1 MPWWGILTVLLS
13 AYLLYAVLLVAAK
26 NKRPLQRALLS
37 MLSGVLTLFA
47 INLTAGFT
55 GVRLPVSLLSLLVS
69 SVGGVPGVTLLLFLN
84 LLI

>member
-1 MPWWGILTVLLS
+1 
-13 AYLLYAVLLVAAK
+13 
-26 NKRPLQRALLS
+26 